1 MPVPWFLLSLALGR
15 SPGVLSLE
23 KLVGTQDSIRCSP
36 GLSCNLSDNVLCYK
50 GDPVPASGPV
60 LVPTQLQT
68 QLVLRCHQN
77 EDCGLCVRVVILLA
91 VQGPPEEPEDED
103 ELRRSTA
110 PAQEE
115 RGDASVQAQIMLL
128 FQAYP
133 VFRCTWLDV
142 GIPVADAQ
150 PGQSVGSVVFE
161 CFEAALGS
169 EVHVK
174 AYTRSQYQQ
183 ELKIMQQL
191 PDCRGLSVQN
201 SIQSC
206 RVLPWIN
213 VSVDRD
219 EKQLLLDVSEEQR
232 FGLSLYLNKTQGPL
246 KRLWSRNLTGPQT
259 IPLSHQELF
268 PCLCVQVWQL
278 ELDAIRTNSYPFHDD
293 PQAYWNFWHAVHVK
307 LLSLTN
313 WRLDA
318 PCSLSAVAELCW
330 QAPGGGPCQSLVPPL
345 SPKNIS
351 DSKVFEFPL
360 LEGHPNLCVQLNIW
374 EGPQLLKCLW
384 AGPPRNDMLLVE
396 TRGPQDNGSLC
407 ALEAHGCIS
416 LFSRASLRT
425 KRLGDQILWDLR
437 SGQCLKLWD
446 DHLLVLW
453 ACPMDK
459 YVHQR
464 WALVWLACL
473 LLAALLFF
481 LLLFKKDHIKGCLRL
496 LKEDVGGVG
505 GTPRGRAV
513 LLLYSAEDDDHDKEG
528 FEHVVGVLASA
539 LARLRMRVAVDLW
552 SRRELS
558 ALGPVAWVHAQRRQ
572 ILQEGGL
579 VVLLFSPST
588 VALSQEW
595 LLQDGASTSMHTRGP
610 EAAFASSL
618 SCVLPD
624 FQQGRASGCY
634 IGACFDGLLA
644 PEAVPALFR
653 AVPLFTL
660 PSQMQAFLKTLQG
673 RGGDAIA
680 LPGARRLKANAEH
693 VVHALQPALDR
704 YFRSQRSTSGP
715 ARGGPEVGM

>member
-50 GDPVPASGPV
+50 GDLVPASGPV
-60 LVPTQLQT
+60 LVPTQLRT
-68 QLVLRCHQN
+68 ELVLRCYQN
-77 EDCGLCVRVVILLA
+77 QDCGLCVRVVLPLA
-91 VQGPPEEPEDED
+91 VQ
-103 ELRRSTA
+103 
-110 PAQEE
+110 
-115 RGDASVQAQIMLL
+115 ASVQAQIVLF

-133 VFRCTWLDV
+133 VFRCARLDV
-142 GIPVADAQ
+142 EVPVAHAQ
-150 PGQSVGSVVFE
+150 PGQSVGYVVFE

-169 EVHVK
+169 EVHVR

-183 ELKIMQQL
+183 ELSLMQKL
-191 PDCRGLSVQN
+191 P
-201 SIQSC
+201 
-206 RVLPWIN
+206 VLPWIN
-213 VSVDRD
+213 VSVDGD
-219 EKQLLLDVSEEQR
+219 EKQLLLDVPAEQR
-232 FGLSLYLNKTQGPL
+232 FGLSLYLNKTQGPP

-259 IPLSHQELF
+259 ILLSQQELF
-268 PCLCVQVWQL
+268 PCLCVQVWPL
-278 ELDAIRTNSYPFHDD
+278 ELDAIRTNSCPFQND

-345 SPKNIS
+345 SPKSIN

-360 LEGHPNLCVQLNIW
+360 LEGHPNLCVQLSIW

-396 TRGPQDNGSLC
+396 TQGPQDNGSLC
-407 ALEAHGCIS
+407 ALEANGCTS
-416 LFSRASLRT
+416 LLSRASLRT
-425 KRLGDQILWDLR
+425 RRLGDQILRDLR

-446 DHLLVLW
+446 DHLIVLW

-481 LLLFKKDHIKGCLRL
+481 LLLLKKDHIKGCLRL

-513 LLLYSAEDDDHDKEG
+513 LLLYSAEGDDHDKEG
-528 FEHVVGVLASA
+528 FEQVVGVLASA

-660 PSQMQAFLKTLQG
+660 PSQMPAFLRALQG

-680 LPGARRLKANAEH
+680 LPGARRLRASAEH
-693 VVHALQPALDR
+693 VAHALQPALDR
-704 YFRSQRSTSGP
+704 YFRSQRSTSGS
-715 ARGGPEVGM
+715 ARGDPEVGM